1 MFCKFRVSTY
11 VMSSLVLSRPRFSHI
26 RITAWTPRAAL
37 LPTVDSRAVKDLR
50 WPVASHPQQ
59 GLPALCLVRR
69 PRLWAVTILVLA
81 AQTTLTCSMATPRTL
96 LVLVPVVRPV
106 GLTIVQPRVVVHR
119 LALVPAPAPM
129 PVPAVWQ
136 AKTNMLAPRT

>member
-1 MFCKFRVSTY
+1 
-11 VMSSLVLSRPRFSHI
+11 
-26 RITAWTPRAAL
+26 
-37 LPTVDSRAVKDLR
+37 
-50 WPVASHPQQ
+50 
-59 GLPALCLVRR
+59 LCLVPR
-69 PRLWAVTILVLA
+69 PRLWVVTILVLA
-81 AQTTLTCSMATPRTL
+81 SQTTLTCSMATPRTL

-119 LALVPAPAPM
+119 LALVPAPAPV